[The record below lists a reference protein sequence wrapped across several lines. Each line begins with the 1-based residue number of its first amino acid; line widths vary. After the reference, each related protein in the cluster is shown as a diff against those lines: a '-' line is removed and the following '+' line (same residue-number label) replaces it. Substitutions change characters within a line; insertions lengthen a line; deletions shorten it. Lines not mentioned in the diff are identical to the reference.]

1 MFFTVSPPSPNGSP
15 SFEVVNLSIFANS
28 EDFVGLFDCIEV
40 WRSRGTEGGPY
51 EELTSSTW
59 RGARLP
65 SAGLDQPS
73 VVVSGAN
80 VNVVGLKLELILNEK
95 DSVLVTFTGTDPI
108 TLNAAAT
115 QIATQSLGRL
125 RAWVDAN
132 YKLVIE
138 TMEPGTGAALRVV
151 PSDAASFL
159 GLPTQEPEVLAFGKE
174 ARIPLLVAQSSY
186 NFSDR
191 AGSSAY
197 FYKTRFRDRA
207 TNTVSEFSQ
216 VYSSEQVAAVDQ
228 DHVILGYIDLISSD
242 GRPMVGIEVSLR
254 SPFVGSLVAGKLVAG
269 NDLMKKTDSK
279 GHAEFFLVRGQKY
292 TLAISGTNIA
302 KEIET
307 PTDLSITS
315 FLLVD
320 AEFGTQDDYFRARI
334 PNIPTMERRS
344 F

>member
-15 SFEVVNLSIFANS
+15 SFEVVTLSILANS

-40 WRSRGTEGGPY
+40 WRSQGAEGGPY
-51 EELTSSTW
+51 EELTADVW

-65 SAGLDQPS
+65 ASGLDQPG
-73 VVVSGAN
+73 VVISGPT
-80 VNVVGLKLELILNEK
+80 VNIVGLTLELILNEK
-95 DSVLVTFTGTDPI
+95 DTVSVTFTGTDPL
-108 TLNAAAT
+108 TLVAAAQ

-125 RAWVDAN
+125 RAWVDSN
-132 YKLVIE
+132 FMLVIE
-138 TMEPGTGAALRVV
+138 TVEPGTGAALRVV

-159 GLPTQEPEVLAFGKE
+159 GLPTQEPDTLAFGKE
-174 ARIPLLVAQSSY
+174 ARIALLVAQASY
-186 NFSDR
+186 SFSDR

-216 VYSSEQVAAVDQ
+216 VYSSQQVAAIDLENV
-228 DHVILGYIDLISSD
+228 VLGYIDLISSE

-254 SPFVGSLVAGKLVAG
+254 SSFVGRLIAGKLVTG
-269 NDLMKKTDSK
+269 NDLMRKTDSK

-292 TLAISGTNIA
+292 TLSISGTDIA

-307 PTDLSITS
+307 PTDLNVTS